1 LLYFAKFA
9 FFQKI
14 HNHELMIQLSNRIQA
29 LSESETLAMSR
40 KSRELKAQGHDVINL
55 SLGEP
60 DFNTPVYIKDAAKK
74 AIDDNFT
81 FYPPVAGYQ
90 DLREAICLKF
100 KRDNNLEFKPEQIVV
115 STGAKQSIANVFLSL
130 VNPGDEVLIPA
141 PYWVS
146 YKEIVK
152 VAEGKPVFIPT
163 TVESEFKLTPAQLEA
178 AITPKAKLMIYSSP
192 CNPTGSVYTRE
203 ELRGI
208 AEVLRKYPNIYIIAD
223 EIYEHINFVGKHESI
238 GQFDW
243 LRDQLIIV
251 NGVSKGFA
259 MTGWRLGY
267 IAAPKEIAQA
277 CDKLQGQF
285 TSAAS
290 SIAQRAALKAVFTDP
305 DTPEMR
311 EMKAAFLERRDL
323 MLKLLSEVPGMK
335 LNHPEG
341 AFYIFPDIAYYF
353 GKTDGTTAIADSTD
367 LCMYLMNKVYV
378 ALVPGDAF
386 GEPNCIRFSYA
397 TSKDKLTEAVRRIKG
412 ALGELK

>member
-1 LLYFAKFA
+1 
-9 FFQKI
+9 
-14 HNHELMIQLSNRIQA
+14 MLSHRIQN

-40 KSRELKAQGHDVINL
+40 KSRELKALGHDVINL

-60 DFNTPVYIKDAAKK
+60 DFNTPDYIKEAAKE
-74 AIDDNFT
+74 AIDQNFS
-81 FYPPVAGYQ
+81 FYPPVAGYE
-90 DLREAICLKF
+90 DLRKAICSKL
-100 KRDNNLEFKPEQIVV
+100 KRDNNLEFACEQIVV

-152 VAEGKPVFIPT
+152 VAEGKAVFIPT
-163 TVESEFKLTPAQLEA
+163 PIESEFKLKPGQLEA
-178 AITPKAKLMIYSSP
+178 AITPKSRLMIFSSP

-203 ELRGI
+203 ELKAL
-208 AEVLRKYPNIYIIAD
+208 AEVLRNHPQVYIIAD

-243 LRDQLIIV
+243 LRDRLIIV

-259 MTGWRLGY
+259 MTGWRIGY
-267 IAAPKEIAQA
+267 IAAPRVIAQA

-290 SIAQRAALKAVFTDP
+290 SIAQRAALKAIGTDP
-305 DTPEMR
+305 DTAELR
-311 EMKAAFLERRDL
+311 TMKAAFRERRDL
-323 MLKLLSEVPGMK
+323 MLKLLGDIPGMK
-335 LNHPEG
+335 LNHPDG
-341 AFYIFPDIAYYF
+341 AFYLFPDISYYF
-353 GKTDGTTAIADSTD
+353 GKSDGKVTVNNSPD
-367 LCMYLMNKVYV
+367 LCMYLMNTVYV

-386 GEPNCIRFSYA
+386 GDPNCIRFSYA
-397 TSKDKLTEAVRRIKG
+397 TSTDKLTEAVKRIKT
-412 ALGELK
+412 ALEKLK